1 MENKPKI
8 LCIDISEVF
17 FTSVF
22 ANRRMKMTPGVQ
34 FAMSIEWLVLRK
46 IFSYI
51 RAYPDREVYLM
62 GDGKNSWRKEVDPNY
77 KGQRKE
83 QRDKYEDLDWDDIFK
98 KYSQLVSAIDTFTPM
113 NVYMD
118 EILEADDL
126 EAVLATDGYDM
137 VVFSSD
143 KDLNQLTI
151 NPGVKLMCPKKK
163 KVKNKF
169 VERIITEPI
178 KELDKLVRCGD
189 KADNIP
195 AAKTEA
201 QKVINNK
208 LVNLI
213 DLPETIK
220 ERCRIVLTQPRTK
233 NISYSFFCSLYKWSF
248 VQQELERRWP
258 LHET

>member
-1 MENKPKI
+1 MSEKSKI

-22 ANRRMKMTPGVQ
+22 ANRRMRMIPGIKMV
-34 FAMSIEWLVLRK
+34 MSIEWLVLRK

-83 QRDKYEDLDWDDIFK
+83 QREKYEDIDWDDLFK
-98 KYSQLVSAIDTFTPM
+98 RYSQLISTIDTFTPM
-113 NVYMD
+113 NVYID
-118 EILEADDL
+118 DLLEADDL
-126 EAVLATDGYDM
+126 EAILALDGNDL
-137 VVFSSD
+137 VIFSSD

-151 NPGVKLMCPKKK
+151 YPGVTLISPKKK

-169 VERIITEPI
+169 VVREVTEPL

-195 AAKTEA
+195 PAKTEA

-213 DLPETIK
+213 SLPQNIID
-220 ERCRIVLTQPRTK
+220 RGRLVLIQPRYK
-233 NISYSFFCSLYKWSF
+233 DISYATFCSFYKWGF

-258 LHET
+258 LHDV